1 MKSNW
6 GDENFWAKGQG
17 QTSKISDF
25 DLEDSAQKISRTLQ
39 FSQKLKV
46 TKLIK
51 LHNQQ
56 TNLNK

>member
-6 GDENFWAKGQG
+6 DDENFWAKGQG

-25 DLEDSAQKISRTLQ
+25 DPDLPAHKISWTLQ
-39 FSQKLKV
+39 FSQNIKV

-56 TNLNK
+56 TNLN